1 VQGELAKKY
10 ERQDTLYKRA
20 KDQGFRSRAAYKLEE
35 LDTKYKIFAPGQSV
49 IDLGAWPGGWLQVA
63 LNRIGSKGRIVGVDL
78 TPLDGFEG
86 ENVQLL
92 CGDVADD
99 LILEQAQTF
108 CGGEL
113 DVVMSDMSPKLT
125 GIPEADRMGVLS
137 CAEKAFYVAER
148 LLKDGGTL
156 IIKIFK
162 GSEIEE
168 FVKNIR
174 PSFNK
179 VARTT
184 LKASRGSSSESYLV
198 GLGFIRS
205 RDRD

>member
-1 VQGELAKKY
+1 LARKY
-10 ERQDTLYKRA
+10 DRQDTLYKKA
-20 KDQGFRSRAAYKLEE
+20 KEQGFRSRAAYKLEE
-35 LDTKYKIFAPGQSV
+35 LDKKYQIFSPGQRV
-49 IDLGAWPGGWLQVA
+49 LDLGAWPGGWLQVA
-63 LNRIGSKGRIVGVDL
+63 LKRVGTSGKVAAIDL
-78 TPLDGFEG
+78 TALEGFEQS
-86 ENVQLL
+86 NVELL

-99 LILEQAQTF
+99 QILEQAGEF
-108 CGGEL
+108 CGGRI

-137 CAEKAFYVAER
+137 CAEKAFYVAEK
-148 LLKDGGTL
+148 LLKDEGTL

-168 FVKNIR
+168 FVKRIR

-184 LKASRGSSSESYLV
+184 LKASRGSSSESYMV
-198 GLGFIRS
+198 GLGFKRS
-205 RDRD
+205 EAQD